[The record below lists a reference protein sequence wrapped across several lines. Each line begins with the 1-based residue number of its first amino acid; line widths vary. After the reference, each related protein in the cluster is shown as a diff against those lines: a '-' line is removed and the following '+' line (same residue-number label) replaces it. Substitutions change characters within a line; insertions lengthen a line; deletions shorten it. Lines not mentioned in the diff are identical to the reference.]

1 MIGPITKRNLDLN
14 KQLLANIID
23 KCKSNDQMAQKDLY
37 LLFADKLMAVSMRYS
52 SDMAKAKDLVQDAF
66 IQIFTK
72 IDTYDPDRGSF
83 ESWIIRILINIA
95 LQSIRK
101 HKKILLTDD
110 IQILDQK
117 DYSINGLEQL
127 LAADLF
133 QLINLLPEGSKIVF
147 NLYEI
152 EGFKHKEIGTKLGIS
167 ASTSRAHLTRAKRML
182 REHLDHSLL
191 KNSRYGH

>member
-1 MIGPITKRNLDLN
+1 MILN
-14 KQLLANIID
+14 KELLTNIIN

-52 SDMAKAKDLVQDAF
+52 SDIAKAKDLVQDTF

-72 IDTYDPDRGSF
+72 IDTYDSARGSF
-83 ESWIIRILINIA
+83 KSWITRILINIA
-95 LQSIRK
+95 LQRFRK
-101 HKKILLTDD
+101 HKKILLTND
-110 IQILDQK
+110 IQVLDQE

-127 LAADLF
+127 LAEDLF
-133 QLINLLPEGSKIVF
+133 HMINQLPEGSKIVF

-152 EGFKHKEIGTKLGIS
+152 EGYKHKEIGAKLGIS

-182 REHLDHSLL
+182 RAQLDHSLL